1 MVLGLKLAGFVGHR
15 LVDGQVTFQDH
26 RLDDQDQR
34 RDGQRQRQHDPF
46 GVVRLRGLERRGAGP
61 VQGHALAIARMVTRK
76 LKGRGGGIAG
86 DGWIVLE
93 RGAILIIEGHIQRDE
108 VILRGEEI
116 AKDFVHIDHRKGDA
130 QKRRIRIAGAVRSGA
145 GAENRFDQQGMAVF
159 TVERRGCRK
168 RLAACIG
175 GKGRGQK
182 I

>member
-1 MVLGLKLAGFVGHR
+1 
-15 LVDGQVTFQDH
+15 
-26 RLDDQDQR
+26 
-34 RDGQRQRQHDPF
+34 
-46 GVVRLRGLERRGAGP
+46 
-61 VQGHALAIARMVTRK
+61 MVTRK